1 MRIAIAGLLGGIVVF
16 MWGFVAHM
24 LLPLGEIGLRTL
36 PVAQQDAV
44 IAAAKANLG
53 TEGVYIVPGFEDM
66 ADYDD
71 EAKRKAF
78 GERATA
84 NPYAFVV
91 YQPVGVDT
99 ANDMGPNLAI
109 QFGTG
114 VIAAMLA
121 AFVVSFAAVGL
132 ALRAGLVFAMSLF
145 AWVTVNVPYWNWYR
159 FPLDFTLAGLATEAV
174 GWLFAGFA
182 IAWWLGRRT
191 A

>member
-66 ADYDD
+66 ADYND

-91 YQPVGVDT
+91 YQPVGTDT

-109 QFGTG
+109 QFGTS

-121 AFVVSFAAVGL
+121 AFVVSLAAAGL

-159 FPLDFTLAGLATEAV
+159 FPLDFTLAGLANEAI